1 MFEILITVVHVLVAV
16 FLILV
21 VLLQAGRGGGVS
33 GAFGG
38 GAGAAMGQRS
48 AATVLG
54 KMTAI
59 SAGIFMVTSMILAVM
74 STPTANDPTRS
85 DMEEI
90 AAEEKPAEAAAST
103 PPSAAPVSAVAS
115 EPASTPAA
123 ASDAPPAA
131 PSSAP

>member
-90 AAEEKPAEAAAST
+90 AAEEKPAEAAAS
-103 PPSAAPVSAVAS
+103 AAPSVA
-115 EPASTPAA
+115 PASTVGSEAPAAPA

>member
-48 AATVLG
+48 AATVLS
-54 KMTAI
+54 KMTAL
-59 SAGIFMVTSMILAVM
+59 SAGIFMVTSMMLAVM
-74 STPTANDPTRS
+74 STPTANDPTKS
-85 DMEEI
+85 TMQEI
-90 AAEEKPAEAAAST
+90 ADEEAKAAAS
-103 PPSAAPVSAVAS
+103 A
-115 EPASTPAA
+115 PAA
-123 ASDAPPAA
+123 ASSGAPVAASEAAPAAPSAAATAAA

>member
-90 AAEEKPAEAAAST
+90 AAEEKPAEAAASAA
-103 PPSAAPVSAVAS
+103 PSVAPASAVGSDAPSAP
-115 EPASTPAA
+115 P